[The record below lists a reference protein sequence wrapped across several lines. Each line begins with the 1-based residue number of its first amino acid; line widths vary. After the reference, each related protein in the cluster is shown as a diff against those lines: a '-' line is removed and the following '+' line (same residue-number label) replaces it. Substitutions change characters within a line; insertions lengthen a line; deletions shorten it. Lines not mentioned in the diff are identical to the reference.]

1 MAFLIDAHCH
11 LANLAGLMSVLPL
24 IEKAER
30 QGIHF
35 WLSSVLTKAE
45 IAWHQKNP
53 DKRIAY
59 SAGIHPNYDECDLE
73 LKDIEELCAMKKI
86 WAIGEIGLDRNNP
99 DFTGQLKTF
108 IDQLELAKQYNLPVV
123 LHLVGHTSE
132 AYNILKQYKLQYLV
146 HGYAGSLQGFKE
158 LLRLNSLF
166 TISERLLKKDK
177 IEFLTAMIDS
187 NRYLF
192 ETDITREYVKK
203 GEANPLLRLISL
215 VSSVAELTEIPQD
228 KLKKQQQINFN
239 GYERSIF
246 FPN

>member
-11 LANLAGLMSVLPL
+11 LANLANLMPIKPL
-24 IEKAER
+24 MDEANK
-30 QGIHF
+30 QGISF
-35 WLSSVLTKAE
+35 WLSSVLAKAE

-59 SAGIHPNYDECDLE
+59 SAGIHPNYEECDLE
-73 LKDIEELCAMKKI
+73 LKDIEELCARKEI

-99 DFTGQLKTF
+99 DFAGQLKIF
-108 IDQLELAKQYNLPVV
+108 IAQLELAKQYKLPVV

-132 AYNILKQYKLQYLV
+132 AYKILNQYHLQYLV

-177 IEFLTAMIDS
+177 RELLTAMIDS
-187 NRYLF
+187 NRYFL

-215 VSSVAELTEIPQD
+215 VSSVAELADTPQEI
-228 KLKKQQQINFN
+228 LLAQQQNNFN
-239 GYERSIF
+239 SYERNIF
-246 FPN
+246 FSH

>member
-1 MAFLIDAHCH
+1 MAFIDAHCH
-11 LANLAGLMSVLPL
+11 LANLAELMPVLPL
-24 IEKAER
+24 MEEAEK

-35 WLSSVLTKAE
+35 WLSSVLAKAE

-73 LKDIEELCAMKKI
+73 LMDIEELCARKKI

-99 DFTGQLKTF
+99 DFAGQLKIF
-108 IDQLELAKQYNLPVV
+108 ITQLELAKQYNLPVV

-146 HGYAGSLQGFKE
+146 HGYAGSLEGFKE

-177 IEFLTAMIDS
+177 RELLTAMIDS

-192 ETDITREYVKK
+192 ETDITREYVKPR
-203 GEANPLLRLISL
+203 EVNPLLRLISL
-215 VSSVAELTEIPQD
+215 ISSVAGFTEIHPD
-228 KLKKQQQINFN
+228 TLKKQQQINFN
-239 GYERSIF
+239 CYERNIF
-246 FPN
+246 LPN